1 MMLELCFCCIILDE
15 RRISLESAQMPTAVP
30 GLGDLFQKRIS
41 EAVPASLGAHPC
53 GRWAKERCTS
63 HSLQRK
69 SPTGFDGYPHSLCLQ
84 LLNT

>member
-1 MMLELCFCCIILDE
+1 MILELCFCIIVNE
-15 RRISLESAQMPTAVP
+15 RRISLESVQMPMAVQ

-41 EAVPASLGAHPC
+41 EDIPASLGAHPC

-69 SPTGFDGYPHSLCLQ
+69 SPTGFDRYPYSPCLQ